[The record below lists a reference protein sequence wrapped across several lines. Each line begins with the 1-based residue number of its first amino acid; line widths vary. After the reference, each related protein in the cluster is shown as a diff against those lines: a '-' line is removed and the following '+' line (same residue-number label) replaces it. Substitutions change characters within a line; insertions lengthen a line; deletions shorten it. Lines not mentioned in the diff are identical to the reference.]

1 MEAAADATGGP
12 RVYRIGADIGGTFT
26 DVVLI
31 GADGSIATKKVSS
44 TPDSFGRA
52 IVEGVSELIAEQG
65 VAADELAGL
74 AHASTVATNAII
86 ELKGARTG
94 LITTKGF
101 RDVLEMRRL
110 RIPVLY
116 DLQYRKPPPLVPRR
130 LRLEIDERLG
140 AGGVLLK
147 ELDEDS
153 VRRATEVLRA
163 AGVEAV
169 AISLLHS
176 YANPQHER
184 RVAELVRAA

>member
-1 MEAAADATGGP
+1 MLDRSAHADGGP
-12 RVYRIGADIGGTFT
+12 VVYRIGADIGGTFT

-31 GADGSIATKKVSS
+31 GTDGSIATTKVSS
-44 TPDSFGRA
+44 KPQTFGRA
-52 IVEGVSELIAEQG
+52 IFEGVSGLLAEEG
-65 VAADELAGL
+65 VPADSLTAL

-130 LRLEIDERLG
+130 LRLEIEKRVG
-140 AGGVLLK
+140 TRGGRRGPPHAP
-147 ELDEDS
+147 S
-153 VRRATEVLRA
+153 V
-163 AGVEAV
+163 
-169 AISLLHS
+169 
-176 YANPQHER
+176 
-184 RVAELVRAA
+184 

>member
-1 MEAAADATGGP
+1 MDESANANGRP
-12 RVYRIGADIGGTFT
+12 VVYRVGADIGGTFT

-31 GADGSIATKKVSS
+31 GSDGSIATKKVSS
-44 TPDSFGRA
+44 TPESFGRA

-65 VAADELAGL
+65 VAVKALAGL

-86 ELKGARTG
+86 EMKGARTG

-130 LRLEIDERLG
+130 LRLEIEERMGPRG
-140 AGGVLLK
+140 AVWAP
-147 ELDEDS
+147 LDEQS
-153 VRRATEVLRA
+153 VIAAARTLKD
-163 AGVEAV
+163 AGVQSI

-176 YANPQHER
+176 YADPKHE
-184 RVAELVRAA
+184 

>member
-1 MEAAADATGGP
+1 MGAVGSVRIMLDRSANADGGP
-12 RVYRIGADIGGTFT
+12 VVYRVGADIGGTFT

-31 GADGSIATKKVSS
+31 GTDGSIATKKVSS
-44 TPDSFGRA
+44 TPDNFGRA
-52 IVEGVSELIAEQG
+52 IVEGVCELIAEQG
-65 VAADELAGL
+65 LLADSIAAV

-130 LRLEIDERLG
+130 LRLEIEERMGPRG
-140 AGGVLLK
+140 AVWMPL
-147 ELDEDS
+147 
-153 VRRATEVLRA
+153 
-163 AGVEAV
+163 
-169 AISLLHS
+169 
-176 YANPQHER
+176 
-184 RVAELVRAA
+184 